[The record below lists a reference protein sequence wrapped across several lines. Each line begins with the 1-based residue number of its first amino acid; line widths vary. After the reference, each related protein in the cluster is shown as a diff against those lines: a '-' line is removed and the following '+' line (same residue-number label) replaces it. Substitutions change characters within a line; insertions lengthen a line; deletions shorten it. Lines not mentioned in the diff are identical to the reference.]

1 MKKLIVV
8 VFALLI
14 VTSCKKLTDLAN
26 IKFVIPYSKTV
37 AVPGLPGNPFIPPT
51 GLTTS
56 IPTIAVESKSEEYIK
71 QYNTSSEL
79 ITNVVFSE
87 LKLEI
92 KEPSTQNFDLVDSI
106 WLFVSASGLPEILS
120 AYSYD
125 IPDGVRTLDLTT
137 SDFNMKEYFLKD
149 SMYFRLQGHF
159 HNAPDS
165 ASVFTISSKFD
176 VTANPLK
183 KK

>member
-1 MKKLIVV
+1 MKKLIVAA
-8 VFALLI
+8 FALLI

-71 QYNTSSEL
+71 KYNTSSEL
-79 ITNVVFSE
+79 ITKVIFTE

-92 KEPSTQNFDLVDSI
+92 TEPATQNFDLVDSI
-106 WLFVSASGLPEILS
+106 WLFVSASGLPEVQS
-120 AYSYD
+120 AHYFNV
-125 IPDGVRTLDLTT
+125 PKGTRTIDMVT
-137 SDFNMKEYFLKD
+137 SDVNMKEYFLKD